1 MNWGSLE
8 NFLHMGGYGAYVW
21 GSYAVTAAL
30 LVAEVAWL
38 RARRRTILQRLGL
51 IERSSPHESNE
62 TSA

>member
-8 NFLHMGGYGAYVW
+8 NFLHMGGYGAFVW

-38 RARRRTILQRLGL
+38 RARRRTILQRLGQ
-51 IERSSPHESNE
+51 IQRFTRHESNE

>member
-1 MNWGSLE
+1 VNWGSLE
-8 NFLHMGGYGAYVW
+8 NFLHMGGYGAFVW

-38 RARRRTILQRLGL
+38 RARRRTILQRLGQ
-51 IERSSPHESNE
+51 IQRFTRHESNE